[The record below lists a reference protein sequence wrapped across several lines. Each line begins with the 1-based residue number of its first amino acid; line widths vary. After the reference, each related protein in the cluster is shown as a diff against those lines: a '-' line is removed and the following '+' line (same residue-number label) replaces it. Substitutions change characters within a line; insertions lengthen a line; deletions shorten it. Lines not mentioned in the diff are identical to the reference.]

1 LAGFLDA
8 GRTGSATNGLG
19 EGYELDAI
27 ASCVVGGVSLRGGV
41 GKISGVVIGVLIFQ
55 VLSYCLVYMNINPY
69 IQYIIKGLIIVLA
82 IAVDTQKYLKK
93 R

>member
-1 LAGFLDA
+1 
-8 GRTGSATNGLG
+8 
-19 EGYELDAI
+19 
-27 ASCVVGGVSLRGGV
+27 
-41 GKISGVVIGVLIFQ
+41 

-69 IQYIIKGLIIVLA
+69 IQYIIKGIIIVLA